1 MKLVIVESPTKA
13 KTLSSILPKDYTIE
27 ASMGHIRDL
36 PKSGLGVDVENNYEI
51 EYIVPPKAKKTLT
64 LLKKKAKDVEE
75 IILATDPDREGEAIA
90 WHLEYLLTPKKGN
103 MKFSRVVFHELTESA
118 IKEAFENIGNIDMNL
133 VDAQQARRV
142 LDRLVGYKLSPLLW
156 KKVMY
161 GLSAG
166 RVQSVAVRLIV
177 ERERERQAFNP
188 EEYWSMK
195 GLFEKI
201 EGKEIFEASLFEKDR
216 KKVEIGNKEEAKK
229 IEDVLKGDSF
239 KVASVEKSKRE
250 SKPYAPLST
259 STLQQT
265 MSNVLGFTAKR
276 TMMAAQ
282 SLFEQGIITYHR
294 TDSLNLSPA
303 FVNSARDFIENQF
316 GKDYLPEKGV
326 FYKTKSKNA
335 QEAHE
340 AIRPTNVL
348 LIPGKNSKKLKAD
361 ELKVYSIIWKR
372 SLECQ
377 MTSAV
382 YDLTTVK
389 IDSDKKYVFKV
400 VGSYVKFDGW
410 FAIGKFLGINSN
422 GNGDEE
428 QVSLPILSVN
438 DRLKLKGL
446 TSEQHFTQ
454 PPGRYT
460 DATLIKKME
469 EIGVGRPSTYAPTI
483 TTIQSRGYVEKDG
496 RAFVPKD
503 VAYVVIDLLVE
514 HFPNIVDYG
523 FTAEMEEGFDE
534 IAEGKKKWVPM
545 IRDFYEPFEK
555 ILAEKDKI
563 LSKREVTNLG
573 NSEEMCPECGKVLVF
588 KLGKYGKFLSCSG
601 YPECKY
607 AKPLVGES
615 GEEEQQEYGKCPN
628 CEDGI
633 LKLKQGKFGKFL
645 ACSNYPK
652 CKTTQNFMDK
662 VGIKCPKCGE
672 GDVVVKKAKRRKFFG
687 CSRYPDCDYS
697 SWKSPLA
704 KKEKKRES
712 VTSLF

>member
-36 PKSGLGVDVENNYEI
+36 PKSGLGVDIEKNYEI

-90 WHLEYLLTPKKGN
+90 WHLEYLLTPKKGKV
-103 MKFSRVVFHELTESA
+103 KFGRVVFHELTEPA
-118 IKEAFENIGNIDMNL
+118 IKEAFEKVGGIDMNL

-201 EGKEIFEASLFEKDR
+201 EGKESFEAALFEKDG
-216 KKVEIGNKEEAKK
+216 KKLEIGNKEEAKK
-229 IEDVLKGDSF
+229 IEDELKEDSY
-239 KVASVEKSKRE
+239 KVASVDKSKRE

-282 SLFEQGIITYHR
+282 SLFEQGLITYHR

-303 FVNSARDFIENQF
+303 FVNSARDFIGSQF

-361 ELKVYSIIWKR
+361 EAKVYSIIWKR

-389 IDSDKKYVFKV
+389 IDSDKNYVFKV

-410 FAIGKFLGINSN
+410 FAIGKFLGITS
-422 GNGDEE
+422 NGDEE

-438 DRLKLKGL
+438 DKLKLKGL

-496 RAFVPKD
+496 RAFIPKD

-555 ILAEKDKI
+555 ILAEKDKT
-563 LSKREVTNLG
+563 LSKHEVTNLG
-573 NSEEMCPECGKVLVF
+573 TSEEMCPECGKVLVF

-601 YPECKY
+601 YPDCKY
-607 AKPLVGES
+607 AKPLAGED
-615 GEEEQQEYGKCPN
+615 GKEEQQEFGKCPN

-633 LKLKQGKFGKFL
+633 LKLKQGRFGKFL

-662 VGIKCPKCGE
+662 IGIKCPKCGE

-704 KKEKKRES
+704 TKKEKKRETVS
-712 VTSLF
+712 SLF